1 MWRLD
6 MLKNICQFAMFLN
19 GKPITYL
26 RRPMTKPENFLKFS
40 SLLNLVLSNI
50 TRSQVLVWVGPA

>member
-1 MWRLD
+1 MSKS
-6 MLKNICQFAMFLN
+6 LK
-19 GKPITYL
+19 TYL